1 MISHSERW
9 RKGISEFGTALRGGA
24 KIKIKYY
31 KFTILKNGESMI
43 KLFVF
48 QKPKSDKILNYSA
61 FCAKSEAFLRFN
73 KIEHKIINFKGNPA
87 KFKNSKLP
95 VIQDGNDYI
104 CDSYFIEE
112 YLTKKFN
119 IKTDK
124 NLSELDK
131 ANGFAYTKMCEEFL
145 YWSILHERW
154 FIDENWEKL
163 KEQFFS
169 AVPGIIRGF
178 VTNMIRKN
186 LKKSTVGHG
195 IGRHSD
201 KEIHDFGAKTIKS
214 IATFIG
220 DKDYLLGSEISSFDL
235 TMHSFVSNAVY
246 CELNPEL
253 RAEAAKYKNLE
264 AYSERVLARL

>member
-1 MISHSERW
+1 
-9 RKGISEFGTALRGGA
+9 
-24 KIKIKYY
+24 
-31 KFTILKNGESMI
+31 MI

-48 QKPKSDKILNYSA
+48 KKPETNKILNYSA

-73 KIEHKIINFKGNPA
+73 KIEHKSIHFKGNPS

-104 CDSYFIEE
+104 CDSYFIEK

-119 IKTDK
+119 IETDK
-124 NLSELDK
+124 KLSALDR
-131 ANGFAYTKMCEEFL
+131 ANGFAYSKMCEEFL
-145 YWSILHERW
+145 YWSMLHERW
-154 FIDENWEKL
+154 FIEENWEKL

-169 AVPGIIRGF
+169 EVPGFLRGV

-186 LKKSTVGHG
+186 LKKSAVGHG
-195 IGRHSD
+195 MGRHTD
-201 KEIHDFGAKTIKS
+201 EEIHNFGAEAIKAIS
-214 IATFIG
+214 IFIG

-235 TMHSFVSNAVY
+235 TIHSFVSNAVY
-246 CELNPEL
+246 CELNPKL
-253 RAEAAKYKNLE
+253 KAEAAKYKNLE